1 MPTKEEEY
9 KLVIFVYSC
18 SFLYLYKET
27 NQQCFLRRKKYSRSL
42 AASLLFRFQRITL
55 RCSKKSGAAKI
66 ASLKQS

>member
-42 AASLLFRFQRITL
+42 DPLSADYPALLEKVG
-55 RCSKKSGAAKI
+55 RCETRGVYAP
-66 ASLKQS
+66 